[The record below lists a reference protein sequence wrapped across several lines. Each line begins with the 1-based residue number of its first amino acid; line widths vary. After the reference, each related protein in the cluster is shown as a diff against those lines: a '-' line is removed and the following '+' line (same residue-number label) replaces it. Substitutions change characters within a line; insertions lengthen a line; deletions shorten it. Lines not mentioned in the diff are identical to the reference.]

1 MTQGRFADANL
12 DRLVDLT
19 LRALTEPPAPVAG
32 SVPEG
37 GVPDQPSVPSS
48 DPTAGDDPSLASGPV
63 QAMDDATMAQ
73 LCDYVSTVLRGLDSP
88 KPVGGRQ
95 ISPEQSGIPRNP
107 MLQPPT
113 DHSLDIRR

>member
-19 LRALTEPPAPVAG
+19 LRALTEPLAPV
-32 SVPEG
+32 EG
-37 GVPDQPSVPSS
+37 GVPQGGIPDQPSAPPP
-48 DPTAGDDPSLASGPV
+48 DPTANEGPSLDAEPV
-63 QAMDDATMAQ
+63 QALDDVTMAQ
-73 LCDYVSTVLRGLDSP
+73 LCDYVSTALRGLDSP

-113 DHSLDIRR
+113 DHALDIRR